1 MAKRQLKHT
10 KRRSL
15 RARHTRRTRRVRR
28 SHPASR
34 GGSLLSAPAASVVS
48 RDGALMDL
56 ETALELGQAQAPL
69 FKD

>member
-1 MAKRQLKHT
+1 MAKKQLKHT
-10 KRRSL
+10 KRRT
-15 RARHTRRTRRVRR
+15 RTRRTRRIRR
-28 SHPASR
+28 SLRAKR
-34 GGSLLSAPAASVVS
+34 GGSLLPAPAASVVS